1 MGILAAILAV
11 IIGNAGLFYFSEHFI
26 TEQMFETV
34 FRVPIVLGGLE
45 ILILIVCWGLYK
57 QK

>member
-1 MGILAAILAV
+1 MGIITAILAF
-11 IIGNAGLFYFSEHFI
+11 IIGNTGLFYFSEHFI
-26 TEQMFETV
+26 PEQMFETA

-45 ILILIVCWGLYK
+45 ILILIVCWGLYR